1 MSELD
6 GRGVDWTEERSDEG
20 RTRSEAGMGRWVGA
34 RRRAGDTSERVSA
47 TINGAA
53 VSAEVEPEELLL
65 DFLRDRLGLTGAKQ
79 SCEVQVCGA
88 CTVLVDGDPVSS
100 CCFLAADIA
109 GRQVETIEGLVGS
122 DFHRRAVEAF
132 MRHAAV
138 QCGFCTAGMLLTAK
152 ALAARGIGAVPTSGP
167 TSGRAEI
174 AAAMSGNLCR
184 CTGYRSILDSLTEV
198 LGEYR

>member
-1 MSELD
+1 M
-6 GRGVDWTEERSDEG
+6 T
-20 RTRSEAGMGRWVGA
+20 
-34 RRRAGDTSERVSA
+34 ERVCA

-79 SCEVQVCGA
+79 SCEVQVCGV

-100 CCFLAADIA
+100 CCFLAADID

-122 DFHRRAVEAF
+122 DFHRRAVQVF

-152 ALAARGIGAVPTSGP
+152 ALAARGIGAGP
-167 TSGRAEI
+167 ASGRAEI

-198 LGEYR
+198 LGDG